1 MFMQKLGFTALT
13 GILLTLAIPPLLFI
27 LPAAFNAAERPGM
40 PYEFTFS
47 NFENFITFPGM
58 GELFIT
64 TFSYALPATLMAL
77 TLGTFFAWIAER
89 TNVPGRRWLCYLI
102 MPELIAPSIITG
114 YAWILLLSPRIG
126 LINQLLVNSGVFS
139 RPPFNIYSM
148 AGMVW
153 AGGLTG
159 VPFVYIAMSAGFRQM
174 DPGFE
179 EASFVSGGGNFR
191 TFYHVTLRLMRPFLM
206 STFLLLFVL
215 KLEELAIPA
224 VIGMPAKKYVLSSQ
238 IYLLM
243 NEPPVDY
250 GTAVVFALSLLLIVA
265 TGLVVYTS
273 KACVNFTDM

>member
-1 MFMQKLGFTALT
+1 MPILGFTVLT

-27 LPAAFNAAERPGM
+27 LSAAFNAAERPGM
-40 PYEFTFS
+40 PYQFTFS
-47 NFENFITFPGM
+47 NFENFVTFPGM
-58 GELFIT
+58 GELFMT

-89 TNVPGRRWLCYLI
+89 TNVPGRRWLSYLI
-102 MPELIAPSIITG
+102 MPELIAPSIITA

-139 RPPFNIYSM
+139 SPPFNIYSM

-179 EASFVSGGGNFR
+179 
-191 TFYHVTLRLMRPFLM
+191 
-206 STFLLLFVL
+206 
-215 KLEELAIPA
+215 
-224 VIGMPAKKYVLSSQ
+224 
-238 IYLLM
+238 
-243 NEPPVDY
+243 
-250 GTAVVFALSLLLIVA
+250 
-265 TGLVVYTS
+265 
-273 KACVNFTDM
+273 

>member
-27 LPAAFNAAERPGM
+27 LSAAFNAAERPGM

-47 NFENFITFPGM
+47 NFENFI
-58 GELFIT
+58 
-64 TFSYALPATLMAL
+64 
-77 TLGTFFAWIAER
+77 
-89 TNVPGRRWLCYLI
+89 
-102 MPELIAPSIITG
+102 
-114 YAWILLLSPRIG
+114 
-126 LINQLLVNSGVFS
+126 
-139 RPPFNIYSM
+139 
-148 AGMVW
+148 
-153 AGGLTG
+153 
-159 VPFVYIAMSAGFRQM
+159 
-174 DPGFE
+174 
-179 EASFVSGGGNFR
+179 

-224 VIGMPAKKYVLSSQ
+224 VIGMPAKKHVLSSQ

-273 KACVNFTDM
+273 KACVNFTVM